1 MGESV
6 NVKDTMYYARIIPRV
21 GIFDVC
27 QLTIRTVKKD
37 YFVGCDKS
45 DKHAYL
51 FNYSDLNKTVF
62 HKRKDALD
70 LVIETENKN
79 KNKKISN
86 ETFYEEY

>member
-6 NVKDTMYYARIIPRV
+6 NVKDTLYYARIIPTV
-21 GIFDVC
+21 GIYDVC
-27 QLTIRTVKKD
+27 QLTIRTVKDD

-62 HKRKDALD
+62 YKRKDALD
-70 LVIETENKN
+70 LVIETENRN